1 MSPYTGWH
9 LGASP
14 TELSHGG
21 GPYAAHVELAGPPV
35 LCIRGYHASAKALD
49 CLSLGTG
56 VYLSR
61 RTLTGRVVVGGNK
74 AAGSVCD
81 RGPVVDAT
89 ALLRRFAADC
99 AARALRRERAAGRET
114 DPRSWDAVRVA
125 RRHATGRAT
134 DAELTAA
141 GAAAVA
147 AIRARTGA
155 GWAARYAARDATGA
169 AAWAVADAGHAD
181 RAAAWAAAWAAAGN
195 GEAARDA
202 ERTWQERSLTQRFSL
217 ALREVRA

>member
-14 TELSHGG
+14 TALSHAGG
-21 GPYAAHVELAGPPV
+21 QYLAHVELAGPPV

-61 RTLTGRVVVGGNK
+61 RTLTGTVVVGRNK

-99 AARALRRERAAGRET
+99 AARALRRERAAGRPP
-114 DPRSWDAVRVA
+114 DPRSWGAVRVA
-125 RRHATGRAT
+125 RRHAAGRAA
-134 DAELTAA
+134 DAEMAAA
-141 GAAAVA
+141 GGAA
-147 AIRARTGA
+147 
-155 GWAARYAARDATGA
+155 GA

-181 RAAAWAAAWAAAGN
+181 RDAAWAAAWAAAGN
-195 GEAARDA
+195 AARDA

-217 ALREVRA
+217 ALREVRS